1 MILMVGPKQDYSISK
16 KENWYD
22 LFNSDHVLLN
32 SIPLKTV
39 LHRQR
44 DSFVLMADD
53 ARRDFRIPI
62 RESQL
67 CVRYVKLSDEKYRN
81 IQQSLSTT
89 SDCYPIKQV
98 VMKTQSVAQ

>member
-1 MILMVGPKQDYSISK
+1 MVSPKQDYSISK

-22 LFNSDHVLLN
+22 LLNSDRLLLN

-44 DSFVLMADD
+44 DSFLLMADD

-62 RESQL
+62 RELQFRD
-67 CVRYVKLSDEKYRN
+67 RYVKLFDEKYRN
-81 IQQSLSTT
+81 IQQSLPTT

-98 VMKTQSVAQ
+98 VMKTHSVAQ